1 MKINKIYIS
10 AFGKLKDFT
19 VEFSD
24 GLNVIYG
31 NNEDGKSTVFAFV
44 KSMFYGTGRNSK
56 NLNDSIRQK
65 YTPWDNSQMGGRIYF
80 ENNNKRYCLEREF
93 RKSDAT
99 DRIVLTDLDSG
110 KSVTTSENIGV
121 QVFGMSASAFE
132 HSLFIGNG
140 DFIKDENAAG
150 EINGKLSNVAVT
162 GDEDVSYKKIE
173 KNLLDAR
180 TKLIS
185 KNGKSGSYNEDLHK
199 LDLLNERLNKA
210 DSDAKNKAELHKK
223 AESLRAEYEILYK
236 KYIELNSITD
246 RKHDFEN
253 REQLK
258 EFLNT
263 KQELDELNLSLTLS
277 DGTLINENFTQKIE
291 FGIQKY
297 KMHLSRCNQLEEDVS
312 TAKKCVEM
320 QNDSSRQE
328 TQNSINNL
336 SVKQKDLQA
345 KKENLEFQENQ
356 NDSEIQNIQDVL
368 NGSAG
373 KKSTSFIVLLI
384 AALLLLA
391 SGIVAFVV
399 THNVISLTLL
409 IPAVLL
415 LVLSFATKLKAKST
429 VVSLQSKLANLNVQ
443 KDTIKTDIN
452 AVCEQINTV
461 TAEINLLNA
470 NLNADET
477 IKNKYITDLNQKTEL
492 LQAEESKKNTTLSEV
507 LSALAMFDNI
517 QNIDSAEDLLKKL
530 KEKTEQQK
538 TLKLKLKT
546 QSQFLNNIDYDVAE
560 QKLAEIQNGFDFDN
574 IDFDKINSEKEE
586 IFEKLSNRKDT
597 LTEIATQLKTS
608 FRDSE
613 NPEDI
618 KKEIEKV
625 TQTVNSKKTFCDCA
639 DIALS
644 VLEES
649 FYELRRTYGSEL
661 EKLTH
666 SIFADLTDNAYSSVS
681 IDKSFDIAVEKSDV
695 FGTREI
701 GYLSVGATHQAY
713 LSLRLAIAKLISK
726 EESLP
731 VILDDSLSQY
741 DDTRTKNAMQYLKKF
756 CQEHQGILFTC
767 HNSLC
772 NIANE
777 CEINVLKPYN

>member
-19 VEFSD
+19 LEFSD
-24 GLNVIYG
+24 GLNVVYG
-31 NNEDGKSTVFAFV
+31 NNEDGKSTVFAFI
-44 KSMFYGTGRNSK
+44 KSTFYGTGRNSK
-56 NLNDSIRQK
+56 NLSDSIRHK

-80 ENNNKRYCLEREF
+80 ENNNKRYCIEREF

-99 DRIVLTDLDSG
+99 DRIILTDLDSG
-110 KSVTTSENIGV
+110 KSVTTNENVGV
-121 QVFGMSASAFE
+121 QIFGMSASAFE

-140 DFIKDENAAG
+140 DFTKDENAAG
-150 EINGKLSNVAVT
+150 EINGKLSNVAIT

-185 KNGKSGSYNEDLHK
+185 KNGKSGSYNEDLRT
-199 LDLLNERLNKA
+199 LDLLNERLKKA
-210 DSDAKNKAELHKK
+210 DDAAKTKAALHQKAEN
-223 AESLRAEYEILYK
+223 LRAEYESLYK
-236 KYIELNSITD
+236 NYIELKSLAE
-246 RKHDFEN
+246 RKHDYEN

-263 KQELDELNLSLTLS
+263 KQKLDELNASLTLS

-297 KMHLSRCNQLEEDVS
+297 KMHLTRCSQIEEDVA
-312 TAKKCVEM
+312 TAKRCVEM
-320 QNDSSRQE
+320 QNNSSRQE
-328 TQNSINNL
+328 TQNNINNL
-336 SVKQKDLQA
+336 TAKQNELQN
-345 KKENLEFQENQ
+345 KKSELELQQ
-356 NDSEIQNIQDVL
+356 RKVNDSIQNARNTL
-368 NGSAG
+368 NNSKS
-373 KKSTSFIVLLI
+373 KKSVF
-384 AALLLLA
+384 
-391 SGIVAFVV
+391 
-399 THNVISLTLL
+399 
-409 IPAVLL
+409 PAVLL
-415 LVLSFATKLKAKST
+415 ISALLFCAGGVVAYVLNQTVITLSLLLPAVLLFALSFVTKSKSKST
-429 VVSLQSKLANLNVQ
+429 ALNLQNQIANLSVEQ
-443 KDTIKTDIN
+443 DLIKTNKDGI
-452 AVCEQINTV
+452 CEQIN
-461 TAEINLLNA
+461 ALASEINLLTA

-477 IKNKYITDLNQKTEL
+477 IKNQYRADLNQKTEL
-492 LQAEESKKNTTLSEV
+492 LQAEEKKKNTAFSEL
-507 LSALAMFDNI
+507 LSALEIFGNVQSI
-517 QNIDSAEDLLKKL
+517 ENAEDLLEKL
-530 KEKTEQQK
+530 KQKTERQK
-538 TLKLKLKT
+538 ALKLKLKT
-546 QSQFLNNIDYDVAE
+546 QSQFLNNIDYAVAE
-560 QKLAEIQNGFDFDN
+560 QKLAEIQNNLDFEN
-574 IDFDKINSEKEE
+574 IDFDTVNSKLEGASQ
-586 IFEKLSNRKDT
+586 KLSNLKDN

-618 KKEIEKV
+618 KKGIEKV

-639 DIALS
+639 DIALG

-666 SIFADLTDNAYSSVS
+666 SIFAHLTDDAYSSVS
-681 IDKSFDIAVEKSDV
+681 IDKSFDISVEKSNV

-713 LSLRLAIAKLISK
+713 LSLRLAIATLISK
-726 EESLP
+726 EEPLP

-741 DDTRTKNAMQYLKKF
+741 DDARTKNAMVYLKTF
-756 CQEHQGILFTC
+756 CNERQGILFTC

-777 CEINVLKPYN
+777 CNINVLKPYN

>member
-328 TQNSINNL
+328 IQNSINNL

-429 VVSLQSKLANLNVQ
+429 VVSLQSKLTNLNVQ

-618 KKEIEKV
+618 KKEIKKV

>member
-31 NNEDGKSTVFAFV
+31 NNEDGKSTVFAFI

-56 NLNDSIRQK
+56 NLNDSIRHK

-185 KNGKSGSYNEDLHK
+185 KNGKSGSYNEDLRK

-210 DSDAKNKAELHKK
+210 DSNAKTKAELHKK
-223 AESLRAEYEILYK
+223 AETLRAEYEILYK

-258 EFLNT
+258 KFLNT

-320 QNDSSRQE
+320 QNNSTRQE
-328 TQNSINNL
+328 IQNSINNL

-345 KKENLEFQENQ
+345 KKENLELQESQ
-356 NDSEIQNIQDVL
+356 NNSEIQNAQNVL

-384 AALLLLA
+384 AALLFLA

-409 IPAVLL
+409 IPSVLL
-415 LVLSFATKLKAKST
+415 FVLSFATKLKAKSA
-429 VVSLQSKLANLNVQ
+429 VVALQNKLANLNTK
-443 KDTIKTDIN
+443 KDTIKADIN
-452 AVCEQINTV
+452 TVCEQINTV

-492 LQAEESKKNTTLSEV
+492 LQAEESKKNTTLSE
-507 LSALAMFDNI
+507 LFSALAMFDNI

-530 KEKTEQQK
+530 KQKTEQQK

-574 IDFDKINSEKEE
+574 IDFDKINSEKDE
-586 IFEKLSNRKDT
+586 IFEKISNYKDN

-639 DIALS
+639 DIALG

-726 EESLP
+726 EEPLP

-767 HNSLC
+767 HSSLC